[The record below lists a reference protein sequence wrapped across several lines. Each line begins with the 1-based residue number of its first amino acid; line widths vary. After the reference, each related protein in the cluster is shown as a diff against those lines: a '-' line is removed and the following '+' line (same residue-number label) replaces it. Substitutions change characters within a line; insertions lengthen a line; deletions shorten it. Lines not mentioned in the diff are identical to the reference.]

1 MLKFNSLPPTPETT
15 DVDPLM
21 IRTLA
26 YGPEHGCINRVAE
39 VAAAVVV
46 ANTTDLDAARG
57 IGQKIGDEIAA
68 CEAFGAKAQAD
79 STCFIARYNDLV
91 TLWG

>member
-1 MLKFNSLPPTPETT
+1 MLKFNSLPPTPATT

-26 YGPEHGCINRVAE
+26 YGPENGCINRVAE
-39 VAAAVVV
+39 VAASVVV
-46 ANTTDLDAARG
+46 AHAANVEVARE

-68 CEAFGAKAQAD
+68 CEAFGKKAAAD
-79 STCFIARYNDLV
+79 SICFMARYNDLV